1 MPRLLVA
8 LATLCACGAVAAAFK
23 TCSPTFDP
31 ADVLNL
37 FYANKGDFAWEYLP
51 DSQYPLTPQ
60 GGSLEMSETNTP
72 ENGAFW
78 IMASTAED
86 GTTIANLSP
95 ACSTSAVPTILPGE
109 MYG

>member
-37 FYANKGDFAWEYLP
+37 FYANKGARTVVLF
-51 DSQYPLTPQ
+51 
-60 GGSLEMSETNTP
+60 
-72 ENGAFW
+72 
-78 IMASTAED
+78 
-86 GTTIANLSP
+86 P
-95 ACSTSAVPTILPGE
+95 APR
-109 MYG
+109 